1 MRHWVLS
8 LTRDGLSGIAQCT
21 TMHTPSPLHCVI
33 TRSALCR
40 GRQPWFPTPASQFF
54 SQCLEEYPVMEQ
66 AEHHQLH
73 GQVPK
78 LHCCLCTFVLLASKL
93 FRKVPFH
100 ALCRSSSQ
108 TTLPHLHFCW
118 FGLPR
123 PCLLLA
129 AYWAYSTRK
138 SSHAQAPC
146 LYSAPCRRTGEYG
159 CT

>member
-78 LHCCLCTFVLLASKL
+78 LHCCLCCPSGFQTLSKCALLCIVSQFFSDHPTAS
-93 FRKVPFH
+93 
-100 ALCRSSSQ
+100 A
-108 TTLPHLHFCW
+108 
-118 FGLPR
+118 
-123 PCLLLA
+123 LLLV
-129 AYWAYSTRK
+129 R
-138 SSHAQAPC
+138 AP
-146 LYSAPCRRTGEYG
+146 APLPPFGCILGVFNQEKQSCTGSVSL
-159 CT
+159 